1 VDASLQKIEA
11 ALALRKNKAFV
22 FIKPHAVTEPTKAL
36 VKEEFAA
43 RGITVVTE
51 GELTSEVID
60 AKQLID
66 QHYYAIASKATIL
79 KPAQL
84 NVPADKFKAKF
95 GVEWADALASGQVL
109 NAADGCKALGVD
121 SEGLNEL
128 WGAASKQKKLVKF
141 GGGFYCGQIDV
152 PGKKPF
158 YIFNAF
164 FMSMRSQFTEPG
176 KSIYYYVVEWDAAD
190 LSWDSFRNEV
200 LGPTNPADAPAT
212 SLRGMIMDKYQAL
225 GLASKPY
232 TGENGVH
239 ASASPFEALAERM
252 NWLEA
257 PLAEDAFG
265 KSLLSAGISEATIAA
280 WSVDPQVNLTCC
292 GKKGSIFDALEDMDS
307 RACAAKLSELDGL
320 NK

>member
-1 VDASLQKIEA
+1 M
-11 ALALRKNKAFV
+11 

-257 PLAEDAFG
+257 PLAGTCTLLPAVGQLLPRPRWERAATAPTALPPPPLAHRPATRVQPGRRAFTRRW
-265 KSLLSAGISEATIAA
+265 LPCFARA
-280 WSVDPQVNLTCC
+280 LTTLARC
-292 GKKGSIFDALEDMDS
+292 
-307 RACAAKLSELDGL
+307 
-320 NK
+320 